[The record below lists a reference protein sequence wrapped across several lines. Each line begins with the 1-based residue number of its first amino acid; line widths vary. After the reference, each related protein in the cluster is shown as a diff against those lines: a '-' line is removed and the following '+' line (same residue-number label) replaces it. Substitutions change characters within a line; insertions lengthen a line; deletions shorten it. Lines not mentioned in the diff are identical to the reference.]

1 MFYVNNQMGGRAKKG
16 IKGEN
21 LVRSVLV
28 STPEPAFT
36 TVLMVP
42 YLTCL
47 CSPLISFM
55 SCSKL
60 YPSFEAA
67 F

>member
-1 MFYVNNQMGGRAKKG
+1 MFYVYNQMGRAKKG
-16 IKGEN
+16 IKGES

-36 TVLMVP
+36 TVPRVP
-42 YLTCL
+42 YLSCL
-47 CSPLISFM
+47 CFPLVSFM